1 MKKFKLI
8 YFFLLLFSLNT
19 NIFAKIENKI
29 ILKVQDQIISTF
41 DVKNKIM
48 SSLIVSNQLINQE
61 NIDRIKNQ
69 SLDAIINSNLKKAEL
84 SKYSYEVNI
93 VQLDN
98 YLNSIS
104 SNDVEG
110 LKKKFIINNLDFEIF
125 LEDVKTE
132 LKWQILIYNKFNNK
146 IKIDEKSINDE
157 MQRILSQ
164 QNDVVEYKISEIEIL
179 SVSDEADKNKI
190 LEIKKQIKE
199 IGFESTAITYSIS
212 TSASNK
218 GDLGW
223 INSKSLSENF
233 FKKINKMQV
242 NDVSEPIL
250 SQDSLILLKLVK
262 KRKSKK
268 SDINKIELKK
278 KIIDLKKNDLF
289 NLYSKSYLSKIKNT
303 SFIEYK

>member
-8 YFFLLLFSLNT
+8 YFFLLLFLLNT
-19 NIFAKIENKI
+19 NVFAKIENKI

-41 DVKNKIM
+41 DVKNKII

-61 NIDRIKNQ
+61 NINEIKNQ
-69 SLDAIINSNLKKAEL
+69 SLDSIININLKKAEL
-84 SKYSYEVNI
+84 SKYSYEINI

-104 SNDVEG
+104 SNDIEG
-110 LKKKFIINNLDFEIF
+110 LKKKFIINNIDFEIF
-125 LEDVKTE
+125 LEEIKTE

-146 IKIDEKSINDE
+146 IKIDEKSVNDE
-157 MQRILSQ
+157 IQRILSQ

-179 SVSDEADKNKI
+179 SVGDEADKNKI

-199 IGFESTAITYSIS
+199 IGFESTAIAYSIS

-218 GDLGW
+218 GNLGW

-233 FKKINKMQV
+233 YKKINKMQV

-250 SQDSLILLKLVK
+250 SQDSLIMLKLVD
-262 KRKSKK
+262 KRSFKK

-278 KIIDLKKNDLF
+278 KIIDQKKNELF